1 MIGRPRRR
9 PRLGARDLGAGNP
22 AATDRYGACATDR
35 HAPLPTDGHVACPT
49 DRYAPRPADPH
60 AVRPT
65 DRHAP
70 LPADPHAVR
79 PTDPHAPLPADR
91 RATRSA
97 DPHVARAADR
107 RPSHPPARP
116 AAPRIS
122 ARRLAARAAA
132 FVAATALA
140 VVLVRFAA
148 GVVSGL
154 PFFQV
159 DDVQVEGAVYLSR
172 DEVRAAAGVASAANL
187 WESKR
192 AWVEGIESHPL
203 VKTVE
208 VSRRPP
214 STLLVRIEEV
224 EPVALIASPLVEA
237 VDESGAPIP
246 VDPSAPVLDLPL
258 LRVVGEDSP
267 APSHAL
273 PVLASEMKRMVAL
286 APEVFSVVSE
296 AHWEDGLVTLLLGDS
311 GPRLRYRPP
320 LSGRRLREGIVA
332 MNDALERFPDRP
344 PREVDLRFDGQ
355 VVVRSGDQV
364 VVRSGEVRSGEGDG
378 PP

>member
-1 MIGRPRRR
+1 MIGRSRRR
-9 PRLGARDLGAGNP
+9 PRLGSQQPRPGKLSAADQRRWPDQPTAHGPHSRADQPVPHHADRPGQPVARGLHSRP
-22 AATDRYGACATDR
+22 DRPVPR
-35 HAPLPTDGHVACPT
+35 HA
-49 DRYAPRPADPH
+49 DRPDQP
-60 AVRPT
+60 
-65 DRHAP
+65 
-70 LPADPHAVR
+70 
-79 PTDPHAPLPADR
+79 
-91 RATRSA
+91 
-97 DPHVARAADR
+97 VARGPHSRADQPIPRQANR
-107 RPSHPPARP
+107 RPGR
-116 AAPRIS
+116 RIS
-122 ARRLAARAAA
+122 ARRIAARVAA
-132 FVAATALA
+132 FLAATALA

-154 PFFQV
+154 PFFEV
-159 DDVQVEGAVYLSR
+159 DEVQVEGAVYLSS
-172 DEVRAAAGVASAANL
+172 DEVRSAAGVVPATNL

-208 VSRRPP
+208 LRRRPP
-214 STLLVRIEEV
+214 STLLVRVEEV
-224 EPVALIASPLVEA
+224 APVALIASPLVEA
-237 VDESGAPIP
+237 VDGSGATIP
-246 VDPSAPVLDLPL
+246 VDPSNPVLDLPL
-258 LRVVGEDSP
+258 IRVVGDGSP

-273 PVLASEMKRMVAL
+273 PVLAGEMQRMEAL

-311 GPRLRYRPP
+311 GPRVRYRPP

-355 VVVRSGDQV
+355 VVVRSG
-364 VVRSGEVRSGEGDG
+364 EGEG

>member
-9 PRLGARDLGAGNP
+9 PRLGARDLGTGKR
-22 AATDRYGACATDR
+22 AATD
-35 HAPLPTDGHVACPT
+35 PHVA
-49 DRYAPRPADPH
+49 
-60 AVRPT
+60 RPT
-65 DRHAP
+65 DRHAA
-70 LPADPHAVR
+70 LRTDDHVAR
-79 PTDPHAPLPADR
+79 PTDRHAAFPTD
-91 RATRSA
+91 
-97 DPHVARAADR
+97 DHVARAADR
-107 RPSHPPARP
+107 HAPRPAHRHAQRPGDRRPSHPTDRP

-132 FVAATALA
+132 FVAATVLA

-203 VKTVE
+203 VKTAE

-214 STLLVRIEEV
+214 STLLVRIKEV

-246 VDPSAPVLDLPL
+246 VDPSDPVLDLPL
-258 LRVVGEDSP
+258 IRVVGEDSP

-273 PVLASEMKRMVAL
+273 PVLAGEMQRMVAL

-344 PREVDLRFDGQ
+344 PQEVDLRFDGQ
-355 VVVRSGDQV
+355 VVVRSG
-364 VVRSGEVRSGEGDG
+364 EGDG

>member
-1 MIGRPRRR
+1 M
-9 PRLGARDLGAGNP
+9 
-22 AATDRYGACATDR
+22 
-35 HAPLPTDGHVACPT
+35 
-49 DRYAPRPADPH
+49 
-60 AVRPT
+60 
-65 DRHAP
+65 
-70 LPADPHAVR
+70 
-79 PTDPHAPLPADR
+79 
-91 RATRSA
+91 
-97 DPHVARAADR
+97 
-107 RPSHPPARP
+107 
-116 AAPRIS
+116 
-122 ARRLAARAAA
+122 
-132 FVAATALA
+132 AATALA

-172 DEVRAAAGVASAANL
+172 DEVRAAAGVASAPNL

-203 VKTVE
+203 VKTAE

-246 VDPSAPVLDLPL
+246 VDPSDPVLDLPL
-258 LRVVGEDSP
+258 IRVVGADSP

-273 PVLASEMKRMVAL
+273 PVLAGEMKRMVAL

-344 PREVDLRFDGQ
+344 PQEVDLRFDGQ

-364 VVRSGEVRSGEGDG
+364 VVQSGEVQSGEGDG